1 RDSVLEHDPYQ
12 GLNRSHFVPILLAKL
27 PPVILLH
34 QQLSIIFLMNRPGS
48 QLTQSAAIEC
58 RVGDSLDADVE
69 GGAQQPACAASTC
82 CSSES
87 VSVQVSALY
96 SRRTKGSPGKPAAA
110 SQVLASV
117 WNQTAEVDELLTSRE
132 FGRLPVSASA
142 KYCSLDV
149 VRHAEHNGLLRVDHQ
164 ADTRR
169 NGNQPV
175 QLPLGAL
182 DGRGQQGEVVGVAK
196 HAEPLL
202 RLTSTHASPQQKA
215 VVDRLTN
222 PRLLDDSAKS
232 QDLRHCAAMG
242 PEPVLLWAQVRIQHG
257 LQPRKQHP
265 VEQLR
270 CTGLKADAS
279 MVFKPSGAR
288 LLWNSDDVRRGP
300 FVGRRLTEEHAVHHS
315 GDLSGHTGDAQRLD
329 GHLVRTQRFPARVNG
344 SNASVSMEDVQQKYM
359 GTLTYPILQAFL
371 AYSMPIVVLL
381 GLFGNFV
388 AFVLLKNSALRST
401 AHFYL
406 CALTVCDSL
415 TLLSMLSSIW
425 VGAVL
430 KGHLYQMGWQVDWL
444 QAGTRQISLCRARLY
459 ATFVCRTVSTW
470 TVAVFSWERCLAV
483 WRPMRFEGAA
493 VGWRSGL
500 VLLGLVATA
509 AAVNSYVIPGLQPN
523 DAGLCRA
530 NRLFRI
536 GRNVSLLMQSLAPW
550 LLVLVSNCLIVCT
563 LRRGRAAASAAT
575 AADAAVTTTAT
586 AASPGSSEEAVLMR
600 TLQPHRQ
607 RHRRHQRGVT
617 YRLVAVSFAFLVN
630 TSLLTVCTVWTTVAE
645 LIEPDSQTE
654 RNLLRDTFWLI
665 SFLPFTA
672 NFASTCPLY
681 CLAGRKFRRAA
692 RLLVT
697 CRLQQMRLAR
707 QLLDPSR
714 PTSGLRA
721 TAVTNARARPRSDSS
736 QTAAESLRHQQQQT
750 ASQSRGWRGLSVKK
764 STLCSGSK
772 RLRRIAWAGRLSDP
786 PLRLGLVRLV
796 SVGHDLAAAI
806 AAARSVPTR
815 PAAICRVAWA
825 DVVRWNPRP
834 LSAVSLLFNAAIGP
848 SGVELSAG
856 ADQAE
861 QAAVGHDGVVDIFNA
876 VEQQTEPVGLQ
887 LVANQ
892 EQLLHQACRSR
903 PLIAGRRPAES
914 AHTAAHSWPSRA
926 ALRSESLSNQRSILG
941 DRRSKSVLVNEAAE
955 QLKEGAALAQ
965 MAGRGAQLME
975 QVIHELLQLRSAD
988 LIGANLKV
996 KRLAC
1001 GAEGGIG
1008 HTMRCSARCP
1018 AWQKK
1023 SKKAALAWAGLAVSR
1038 RINSRSQA
1046 AFSCGGWRKRFSV
1059 RRNTSNR
1066 NIISRPAACSA
1077 SSEFDED
1084 AAAAAKGADVA
1095 GDADRRT
1102 ETRRQRQLKQQTMR
1116 RPIEPA
1122 AALSWAE
1129 LLDPARTRTAGRSTR
1144 RCCPADD
1151 ESCCRRRCACSSAS
1165 SAAASALAAA
1175 AAATPDLLVEA
1186 TECHR
1191 WTAVETTATGC
1202 PYRLRSSGRK
1212 FSVLWKVPP
1221 KASDSSSWS
1230 RLAAQPIVVESFQM
1244 KAQHRRQ
1251 AGYSSSPE
1259 RCDLPIAAAFAR
1271 IGVISLHRF
1280 SAYKSVQSGFQTAGL
1295 NWQMQAVEIFFKFA
1309 AMLALFALDQL
1320 QQVRQHQLQ
1329 LVEGTVARL
1338 AAASAVN
1345 GAARGG
1351 GSDSRCRRRSVLLV
1365 ASSRSRRWLA
1375 GTVARHGSASRPAS
1389 GRRQSAE
1396 AAAARRPK
1404 GRADPP
1410 ARPLPAGAEQMQTGL
1425 PHPGY
1430 AGMPI
1435 GQRQA
1440 LQQTVQ
1446 SRHQFR
1452 TVGRSD
1458 SLQQQLAERLANPL
1472 TGTGNQQVQQGGLE
1486 ARQRNDVSWTE
1497 AGQAEQGVEKDGAG
1511 RRLADGLAGQQM
1523 GSQSVWKALLL
1534 RIASANR
1541 LGYQV
1546 ANQVQLARGQPLRS
1560 QLDQPGRVL
1569 LGALGHGEQAL
1580 QRAALQQRI
1589 GARIVGQQIAGQR
1602 PFESGTGV
1610 ARRRLDIGKS
1620 GVGVNRLVWLGRV
1633 WAQASRNR
1641 GRHSCT
1647 APIKRGWLDNGQ
1659 IAGGLV
1665 DPLEEVFEA
1674 GKSIWRHLGG
1684 EFIEIDACMH
1694 TQSDSCCLNGMLHF
1708 SVKVRPS
1715 SSNRAA
1721 NGNPAAAAAGSS
1733 MCISSPTHG
1742 DAPGS
1747 PPSTAVVDVTM
1758 GTTAI
1763 DGEDR
1768 SHGNPVELLT
1778 FSAGRV
1784 SFTSTEM
1791 ASETSFLAM
1800 RRASRMSPS
1809 SGKPMDSRSLRCSAL
1824 PHRTAKLRHG
1834 VRLRRSLSSNAV
1846 SKNFGCALRHRI
1858 ALRHRCRW
1866 YRRLG
1871 RKLTDRGRLAHLVH
1885 VPVCVSAVIEP
1896 AREVGRTRTV
1906 RDCRRSPASVSREV
1920 SRQHR
1925 VADINAAVVRR
1936 KFGQPVA
1943 ANQIRAGT
1951 IDHEQRQHLA
1961 GDLGLRA
1968 NSKLA
1973 ENGHQLS
1980 GVHWRAVDVDGG
1992 LNWRNLAAYGG
2003 GHHVQRES
2011 LLICL
2016 LRLQL
2021 LDGRVDATIRSSLRP
2036 RRSLVPLSRRRC
2048 LARSSD
2054 VSGFRAC
2061 VALTIDERALCSQVA
2076 LGQASIATLRWR
2088 PAGRLP
2094 PGRMVKSVHHA
2105 VMLRLDAD
2113 LLQHNAE
2120 ENVVKANV
2128 PHEPLSQAHPTTER
2142 PGAVG
2147 CEVERE
2153 HRLVGVVEVGVD
2165 EILLNDVAVHRL
2177 FGVHSNLLRLT
2188 DAAAQYECVKHLHTE
2203 PLVVSL
2209 INPGTAATAAVVKGR
2224 YADIDVES
2232 CLKYWRSPVIGCPV
2246 AMHPDLHVVHLAQ
2259 LASQIIRGAHYGDA
2273 AFSTA
2278 NVERPLPGRRNN
2290 SRPAAPDDPA
2300 LVAADGVQALLIART
2315 RTGRSLAFVDILAAS
2330 SFHSNR
2336 VPGGQTHSK
2345 LPDSVSLQPAWQ
2357 V

>member
-1 RDSVLEHDPYQ
+1 R
-12 GLNRSHFVPILLAKL
+12 
-27 PPVILLH
+27 PPL
-34 QQLSIIFLMNRPGS
+34 LSILSELPGLIADC
-48 QLTQSAAIEC
+48 QLLI
-58 RVGDSLDADVE
+58 
-69 GGAQQPACAASTC
+69 
-82 CSSES
+82 
-87 VSVQVSALY
+87 
-96 SRRTKGSPGKPAAA
+96 
-110 SQVLASV
+110 
-117 WNQTAEVDELLTSRE
+117 
-132 FGRLPVSASA
+132 
-142 KYCSLDV
+142 
-149 VRHAEHNGLLRVDHQ
+149 
-164 ADTRR
+164 
-169 NGNQPV
+169 
-175 QLPLGAL
+175 
-182 DGRGQQGEVVGVAK
+182 
-196 HAEPLL
+196 EPL
-202 RLTSTHASPQQKA
+202 RQEPK
-215 VVDRLTN
+215 
-222 PRLLDDSAKS
+222 KS
-232 QDLRHCAAMG
+232 D
-242 PEPVLLWAQVRIQHG
+242 
-257 LQPRKQHP
+257 
-265 VEQLR
+265 
-270 CTGLKADAS
+270 
-279 MVFKPSGAR
+279 VFA
-288 LLWNSDDVRRGP
+288 
-300 FVGRRLTEEHAVHHS
+300 
-315 GDLSGHTGDAQRLD
+315 
-329 GHLVRTQRFPARVNG
+329 VNG

-430 KGHLYQMGWQVDWL
+430 EGHLHQMGWQVDWL

-575 AADAAVTTTAT
+575 TAAAAAVTTTAT

-721 TAVTNARARPRSDSS
+721 TAVTNASARPRSDSS
-736 QTAAESLRHQQQQT
+736 QTAAESRRRQQQQT
-750 ASQSRGWRGLSVKK
+750 ASQSRGRSRSDCSWSRIRNSSFIRSSSGLS
-764 STLCSGSK
+764 
-772 RLRRIAWAGRLSDP
+772 
-786 PLRLGLVRLV
+786 
-796 SVGHDLAAAI
+796 
-806 AAARSVPTR
+806 
-815 PAAICRVAWA
+815 
-825 DVVRWNPRP
+825 
-834 LSAVSLLFNAAIGP
+834 SLTA
-848 SGVELSAG
+848 
-856 ADQAE
+856 
-861 QAAVGHDGVVDIFNA
+861 
-876 VEQQTEPVGLQ
+876 
-887 LVANQ
+887 
-892 EQLLHQACRSR
+892 ACRSR

-941 DRRSKSVLVNEAAE
+941 DRRSRAIQRSQFSIAGRAQRLETVRLFWKQKLGQTAECIPAVQHRAGAQSVLVNEAAE

-1151 ESCCRRRCACSSAS
+1151 ESCCRRRCACLSAS
-1165 SAAASALAAA
+1165 SAAASASAAA

-1186 TECHR
+1186 AECHR

-1202 PYRLRSSGRK
+1202 PALQYRLRSSGRK

-1309 AMLALFALDQL
+1309 TMLALFALDQL

-1365 ASSRSRRWLA
+1365 ASSRNGWPGQWP
-1375 GTVARHGSASRPAS
+1375 GTAVRVG
-1389 GRRQSAE
+1389 
-1396 AAAARRPK
+1396 
-1404 GRADPP
+1404 
-1410 ARPLPAGAEQMQTGL
+1410 
-1425 PHPGY
+1425 
-1430 AGMPI
+1430 
-1435 GQRQA
+1435 
-1440 LQQTVQ
+1440 
-1446 SRHQFR
+1446 RHQEGANQLR
-1452 TVGRSD
+1452 
-1458 SLQQQLAERLANPL
+1458 QQPL
-1472 TGTGNQQVQQGGLE
+1472 
-1486 ARQRNDVSWTE
+1486 
-1497 AGQAEQGVEKDGAG
+1497 AG
-1511 RRLADGLAGQQM
+1511 RR
-1523 GSQSVWKALLL
+1523 
-1534 RIASANR
+1534 
-1541 LGYQV
+1541 
-1546 ANQVQLARGQPLRS
+1546 
-1560 QLDQPGRVL
+1560 
-1569 LGALGHGEQAL
+1569 
-1580 QRAALQQRI
+1580 
-1589 GARIVGQQIAGQR
+1589 
-1602 PFESGTGV
+1602 
-1610 ARRRLDIGKS
+1610 
-1620 GVGVNRLVWLGRV
+1620 
-1633 WAQASRNR
+1633 
-1641 GRHSCT
+1641 
-1647 APIKRGWLDNGQ
+1647 
-1659 IAGGLV
+1659 
-1665 DPLEEVFEA
+1665 
-1674 GKSIWRHLGG
+1674 
-1684 EFIEIDACMH
+1684 
-1694 TQSDSCCLNGMLHF
+1694 
-1708 SVKVRPS
+1708 
-1715 SSNRAA
+1715 
-1721 NGNPAAAAAGSS
+1721 
-1733 MCISSPTHG
+1733 
-1742 DAPGS
+1742 
-1747 PPSTAVVDVTM
+1747 
-1758 GTTAI
+1758 
-1763 DGEDR
+1763 
-1768 SHGNPVELLT
+1768 
-1778 FSAGRV
+1778 
-1784 SFTSTEM
+1784 
-1791 ASETSFLAM
+1791 
-1800 RRASRMSPS
+1800 
-1809 SGKPMDSRSLRCSAL
+1809 
-1824 PHRTAKLRHG
+1824 
-1834 VRLRRSLSSNAV
+1834 
-1846 SKNFGCALRHRI
+1846 
-1858 ALRHRCRW
+1858 
-1866 YRRLG
+1866 
-1871 RKLTDRGRLAHLVH
+1871 
-1885 VPVCVSAVIEP
+1885 
-1896 AREVGRTRTV
+1896 VGR
-1906 RDCRRSPASVSREV
+1906 
-1920 SRQHR
+1920 
-1925 VADINAAVVRR
+1925 
-1936 KFGQPVA
+1936 
-1943 ANQIRAGT
+1943 IR
-1951 IDHEQRQHLA
+1951 
-1961 GDLGLRA
+1961 
-1968 NSKLA
+1968 
-1973 ENGHQLS
+1973 
-1980 GVHWRAVDVDGG
+1980 
-1992 LNWRNLAAYGG
+1992 
-2003 GHHVQRES
+2003 
-2011 LLICL
+2011 
-2016 LRLQL
+2016 
-2021 LDGRVDATIRSSLRP
+2021 
-2036 RRSLVPLSRRRC
+2036 
-2048 LARSSD
+2048 
-2054 VSGFRAC
+2054 
-2061 VALTIDERALCSQVA
+2061 
-2076 LGQASIATLRWR
+2076 
-2088 PAGRLP
+2088 
-2094 PGRMVKSVHHA
+2094 
-2105 VMLRLDAD
+2105 
-2113 LLQHNAE
+2113 
-2120 ENVVKANV
+2120 
-2128 PHEPLSQAHPTTER
+2128 
-2142 PGAVG
+2142 
-2147 CEVERE
+2147 
-2153 HRLVGVVEVGVD
+2153 
-2165 EILLNDVAVHRL
+2165 
-2177 FGVHSNLLRLT
+2177 
-2188 DAAAQYECVKHLHTE
+2188 
-2203 PLVVSL
+2203 
-2209 INPGTAATAAVVKGR
+2209 
-2224 YADIDVES
+2224 
-2232 CLKYWRSPVIGCPV
+2232 
-2246 AMHPDLHVVHLAQ
+2246 
-2259 LASQIIRGAHYGDA
+2259 
-2273 AFSTA
+2273 
-2278 NVERPLPGRRNN
+2278 LPGRCQ
-2290 SRPAAPDDPA
+2290 
-2300 LVAADGVQALLIART
+2300 QA
-2315 RTGRSLAFVDILAAS
+2315 
-2330 SFHSNR
+2330 
-2336 VPGGQTHSK
+2336 
-2345 LPDSVSLQPAWQ
+2345 
-2357 V
+2357 